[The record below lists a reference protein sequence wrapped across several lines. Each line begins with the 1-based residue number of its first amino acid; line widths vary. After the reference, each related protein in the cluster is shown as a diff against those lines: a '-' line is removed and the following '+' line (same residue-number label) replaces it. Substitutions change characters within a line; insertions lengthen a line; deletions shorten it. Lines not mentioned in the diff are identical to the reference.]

1 MKQKLKIGIIGCGA
15 IGTEMAKVCVG
26 ILKDS
31 IDLVSIF
38 DIDKNKIKTLEEKIG
53 KNIGASSLNSLIEK
67 SDFLFEAASSSISA
81 KILELAIA
89 KVKDVMIMSI
99 GGLLNRKDLLEKAKS
114 IGIKVYLP
122 SGALSGIDA
131 LKAASISKIESVT
144 LITKKP
150 PRGLE
155 GAPYLEENNIDL
167 NKISD
172 ETIVFEG
179 NAREAIKG
187 FPKNINVSAL
197 LSLAGIGADKT
208 SVKIVTSP
216 SFTRNIH
223 EVEIKGEFGTIK
235 TETINVPSPANPK
248 TSYLAVLSAIA
259 TLKGIVGSVKI
270 GT

>member
-15 IGTEMAKVCVG
+15 IGTEIAKVCLG

-38 DIDKNKIKTLEEKIG
+38 DIDKNKIKGLEKKIG
-53 KNIGASSLNSLIEK
+53 KNIGANSLDTLIEK

-81 KILELAIA
+81 KMLELAIA
-89 KVKDVMIMSI
+89 KFKDIMIMSI
-99 GGLLNRKDLLEKAKS
+99 GGLLNREDLLKKAQDR
-114 IGIKVYLP
+114 GIKVYLP
-122 SGALSGIDA
+122 SGALAGIDA
-131 LKAASISKIESVT
+131 LKAAGISKIESVT

-155 GAPYLEENNIDL
+155 GAPYLLENNIDL

-172 ETIVFEG
+172 ETVVFEG
-179 NAREAIKG
+179 NAEEAIKG

-208 SVKIVTSP
+208 RVKIITSP
-216 SFTRNIH
+216 SFTKNAH
-223 EVEIKGEFGTIK
+223 EVEIKGVFGIIK
-235 TETINVPSPANPK
+235 TETINVPSSANPK
-248 TSYLAVLSAIA
+248 TSSLAALSAIA